1 MQLDEVTIRALGQPN
16 VGLDQLVRGI
26 EKESLRVRADGSLS
40 QFPHPKSLGSA
51 LTHRAITTDF
61 SEAQL
66 ELITA
71 THASP
76 EGVLQELSDIHVFV
90 QQNIGDELLWPSS
103 MPCILTADQDKIPL
117 GQYGSSNIA
126 QAKTVYRRG
135 LGNRY
140 GPLMQTIS
148 GIHYNFSVPDQ
159 LWSALGKSDQQSQT
173 DAYFGMIRN
182 FRRWSWLLLYLFG
195 AAPAVCR
202 SFVQNTD
209 HGLEQ
214 FNEGTYYLP
223 HATSLRMGR
232 LGYQSKAQSALD
244 VSYNSVADYSR
255 SMRIGLTESL
265 PDYAAIRPG
274 KDQQR
279 PQLNDAVLQIENE
292 FYGTIRPK
300 RTARSGE
307 RPLAAL
313 NERGVEYVEVRCVDL
328 NPFEPLGINA
338 EQIRF
343 LDTFLLLCLLA
354 PSPLDSADSRA
365 SLGRNQTRVV
375 ERGREP
381 GVQLETDTGLVA
393 LSAWATQLL
402 AACAPITQA
411 LDQANDSD
419 ADSRKDTLAN
429 SSAAYL
435 ASLQAQKDKVA
446 RPAST
451 PSAKVIAAMAT
462 HGSFY
467 KFTMHQAQKVQQ
479 HLQAAVIAPAT
490 ISALQE
496 ESADSLRRQAEV
508 EAADTQTFEEF
519 LEDYLA
525 LP

>member
-1 MQLDEVTIRALGQPN
+1 MQLDTTTLNTLLQPDIGLNAL
-16 VGLDQLVRGI
+16 LRGV
-26 EKESLRVRADGSLS
+26 EKESLRVRADGALS
-40 QFPHPKSLGSA
+40 QRPHPQGMGST

-66 ELITA
+66 ELITGV
-71 THASP
+71 HASP
-76 EGVLQELSDIHVFV
+76 EAVLQELSDVHVFV
-90 QQNIGDELLWPSS
+90 QKHLGDELLWPSS
-103 MPCILTADQDKIPL
+103 MPCILAADQAQIPL

-140 GPLMQTIS
+140 GRLMQTIS
-148 GIHYNFSVPDQ
+148 GIHYNFSVPDA
-159 LWSALGKSDQQSQT
+159 LWQALGKTSQDSQT
-173 DAYFGMIRN
+173 EAYFGLIRN

-202 SFVQNTD
+202 SFIQGLD
-209 HGLEQ
+209 HQLDQ

-232 LGYQSKAQSALD
+232 LGYQSEAQSALD

-255 SMRIGLTESL
+255 SMRVGLTESYA
-265 PDYAAIRPG
+265 DYQAIQPAADG
-274 KDQQR
+274 EY

-300 RTARSGE
+300 RTTRSGE
-307 RPLAAL
+307 RPLSAL

-343 LDTFLLLCLLA
+343 CDTFLLLCLLA
-354 PSPLDSADSRA
+354 DSPPDSAQSRGKLA
-365 SLGRNQTRVV
+365 RNQTRVV

-381 GVQLETDTGLVA
+381 GLQLEADAGLMGLREWASA
-393 LSAWATQLL
+393 LLEACQPI
-402 AACAPITQA
+402 AAA
-411 LDQANDSD
+411 LDQAHG
-419 ADSRKDTLAN
+419 R
-429 SSAAYL
+429 SSNNYQH
-435 ASLQAQKDKVA
+435 SLQQQQAKVA
-446 RPAST
+446 RPQLT

-462 HGSFY
+462 RGSFF
-467 KFTMHQAQKVQQ
+467 KFTMDQAEQVRER
-479 HLQAAVIAPAT
+479 LRTTAIDPAT
-490 ISALQE
+490 LQE
-496 ESADSLRRQAEV
+496 LEQESAASLVRQAEI
-508 EAADTQTFEEF
+508 EASDTQTFAEF